1 MARFSQNARGPGVLD
16 NVNAN
21 VNVPSSQL
29 EAENIQNLY
38 NPPPAIPMAPP
49 SGAEEIQGFIKREM
63 PSGDIP
69 RLQQSGIGGV
79 LTAPTVESRDTLA
92 EATQNPWLGRETYQA
107 SFDPATNT
115 VLRDEAGNPIE
126 QEVPLG
132 EYALEQLRQ
141 RETLRDFS
149 NMNVDEYQDSPV
161 ELAKNLLT
169 TAAESGNVHLT
180 PAKIDQVT
188 KTSATLLE
196 LGTQNIRNE
205 LFSDTDDAVRFPKV
219 DPETGIAYTTSLAA
233 GTEILQRY
241 GGFSGEA
248 LGNAVKVLPT
258 YLALS
263 ESYAISQM
271 ASESNP
277 DFTPVDSNG
286 ELMDDAVPSV
296 NFVNSIVSNLNNAL
310 ANRGLFINPE
320 AVYKLGQATSSAALN
335 SQRVLEFRDKNDNPV
350 YVASRQS
357 KSNSKD
363 LKTLAAATVGGEK
376 RHMASRVPMGE
387 FINPGNKVTQGSVKA
402 PGAVYSAAL
411 LAKNILSSIAEKFNL
426 KSVQSTAH
434 QLKDVV
440 DNYDEDL
447 GYSTSMF
454 ADRHKMGESAF
465 NELKNSTKP
474 DSDFDS
480 RDQFKVDKYKEK
492 QEDHAKEEIDN
503 KINKLKYELSLAQND
518 LGKLLYTSY
527 AHATANHRFDR
538 RNPDTDIVNSKGGI
552 REMLN
557 FGVNA
562 VGKATMLFDPK
573 EINELK
579 VLAQSVFKKV
589 GIERHKALLAL
600 TPFQRSALGIME
612 MAVNNYHGY
621 VSDDKK
627 ATAGRPEIE
636 NINDYTPEIGAFLAN
651 LGKMYNDWLLDPT
664 KGDPL
669 IVSLLAGMPRGEAS
683 ANQNLWDDMFNLQTA
698 FKDPA
703 KKQTAVNLT
712 AMNFDDGNQN
722 GIFIQALYAGNP
734 ETALRLSQYDP
745 KLGNM
750 RDYTFNTMLDEL
762 DTFLVDKPETMDTWR
777 NFFNDVLKSNNSV
790 ISDLIKKPLMETSY
804 SKDAGMYFENV
815 YSFLNNP
822 KYAALAY
829 KYLVESGVYKDSKDG
844 TGIMQASKDLNL
856 GLESALRKVVDSTY
870 TKNLSRYGRLFAV
883 LDTVP
888 SHKGVTND
896 TIQYSTAEVGF
907 ITDES
912 KDAVGLSEDGSATI
926 EPGFQETTFST
937 RDPNY
942 TSNVREGRRM
952 LNPQAKAPMQSFYNK
967 VENRHDSYDSPYGS
981 RLARQIGVL
990 SVQSTDADL
999 LKIMLIQV
1007 NKDRKLPL
1015 PVMTV
1020 HDALITT
1027 PDSMHIYRN
1036 AYNNIAIPQAIP
1048 EIKKFGKRIDEAY
1061 EAAKANVFN
1070 NILGGRNYIGIGTK
1084 GKYRAMGDYFNDLAN
1099 KLESESYKSKFDK
1112 EFSKGKKSNGWK
1124 NFVERT
1130 TDVLEEASRL
1140 GWKRDSVNLAVNR
1153 NAFKALFTTIENNEK
1168 MGGSEDIRRDFIN
1181 GFAAGVE
1188 RTYKSLY
1195 DNKYIKQYG
1204 IAQMTTAGA
1213 TGNAVKY
1220 YKPEKKITEPKQ
1232 TTPFEEDIVTPT
1244 DKKNKKS
1251 FQFNVQSRLNFTE
1264 DELSSV
1270 KNGSPQERYEA
1281 YLKLKDKLD
1290 SNVKDILKVNNEND
1304 PALLELVRNRK
1315 QQLRE
1320 LFNDIPKEYNY
1331 K

>member
-1 MARFSQNARGPGVLD
+1 MAGFRQNAKGPGFSG
-16 NVNAN
+16 NVDANQNA
-21 VNVPSSQL
+21 PSSQL
-29 EAENIQNLY
+29 EAENIQNMY
-38 NPPPAIPMAPP
+38 NPQPTLPVVPP
-49 SGAEEIQGFIKREM
+49 SGAEEVQKVIQNKM
-63 PSGDIP
+63 PTAEVP
-69 RLQQSGIGGV
+69 RLMQPGIGGV
-79 LTAPTVESRDTLA
+79 FTAPYVESYDTLA
-92 EATQNPWLGRETYQA
+92 QATQNPWLSAGAYQA
-107 SFDPATNT
+107 KIDPNTND
-115 VLRDEAGNPIE
+115 VIRDEAGNPIE
-126 QEVPLG
+126 SEVPLSD
-132 EYALEQLRQ
+132 YAIEQERQ
-141 RETLRDFS
+141 RSSLRDFS
-149 NMNVDEYQDSPV
+149 NMNVDEYEDSPV
-161 ELAKNLLT
+161 DLAKNLLT
-169 TAAESGNVHLT
+169 TAAESGNIHLT

-196 LGTQNIRNE
+196 LGTQNMRNE
-205 LFSDTDDAVRFPKV
+205 LFSDNEDSIRLPKV
-219 DPETGIAYTTSLAA
+219 DPSTGVAYTTSLAA
-233 GTEILQRY
+233 GTEILQTY
-241 GGFSGEA
+241 GGFHGEA
-248 LGNAVKVLPT
+248 LANAVKVLPT

-277 DFTPVDSNG
+277 DFTPIDMNG
-286 ELMDDAVPSV
+286 EAMDDAVPSV
-296 NFVNSIVSNLNNAL
+296 NFVNSIVSNLGNAL
-310 ANRGLFINPE
+310 NNRGLFINPD
-320 AVYKLGQATSSAALN
+320 AVYKLGQATAAAALQ
-335 SQRVLEFRDKNDNPV
+335 SGRVLEYRDKNDQPV
-350 YVASRQS
+350 YVASRES

-363 LKTLAAATVGGEK
+363 MKTLAAATVGGEK
-376 RHMASRVPMGE
+376 RHMASHVPMGE
-387 FINPGNKVTQGSVKA
+387 FINPGNKVTQGSIKVPNA
-402 PGAVYSAAL
+402 IHATAQ

-426 KSVQSTAH
+426 KSVQSTTH
-434 QLKDVV
+434 QLKDIV

-474 DSDFDS
+474 DNDYDA
-480 RDQFKVDKYKEK
+480 RDQFKIDKYKDK
-492 QEDHAKEEIDN
+492 QEQHAREEVEN

-557 FGVNA
+557 FGLNA
-562 VGKATMLFDPK
+562 VGKSTMLFDPK
-573 EINELK
+573 EIAELK
-579 VLAQSVFKKV
+579 LLAQSVFKKV
-589 GIERHKALLAL
+589 GVDRQKALMAL
-600 TPFQRSALGIME
+600 TPFQRSALGVME
-612 MAVNNYHGY
+612 MAVNNYYGY
-621 VSDDKK
+621 VSEDRKP
-627 ATAGRPEIE
+627 TAGRPEIE
-636 NINDYTPEIGAFLAN
+636 NINDYTPEIGNYLAN
-651 LGKMYNDWLLDPT
+651 LGRMYNEWLLDPT
-664 KGDPL
+664 KADER

-683 ANQNLWDDMFNLQTA
+683 ANQNLWDDMYNMQTA

-722 GIFIQALYAGNP
+722 GIFIQSLYAGNP
-734 ETALRLSQYDP
+734 ETALRLSQYHP

-750 RDYTFNTMLDEL
+750 RDHTFNTMLDEL
-762 DTFLVDKPETMDTWR
+762 DTFLVDKTNVMNGWR
-777 NFFNDVLKSNNSV
+777 NFFDEVLKSNNSV

-822 KYAALAY
+822 KYNAMVF
-829 KYLVESGVYKDSKDG
+829 KHLVQTGLYSDSKDG

-856 GLESALRKVVDSTY
+856 GLEAALRKVVDSTY
-870 TKNLSRYGRLFAV
+870 TKNLARYGRLFAI

-888 SHKGVTND
+888 SHKGVTGD

-912 KDAVGLSEDGSATI
+912 KDAIGLSDEGSTTI
-926 EPGFQETTFST
+926 EPGFEETTFST

-942 TSNVREGRRM
+942 TMNVREGRRQ
-952 LNPQAKAPMQSFYNK
+952 LTPTAKAPRQSFYSK
-967 VENRHDSYDSPYGS
+967 VTNTHDSYDSPYGS
-981 RLARQIGVL
+981 RLSRQIGVL

-999 LKIMLIQV
+999 LKLMLVNV

-1048 EIKKFGKRIDEAY
+1048 EIKQFGKRIDKAY
-1061 EAAKANVFN
+1061 EDAKANVFN

-1112 EFSKGKKSNGWK
+1112 EFTKGKKSNGWK
-1124 NFVERT
+1124 NYVERT

-1140 GWKRDSVNLAVNR
+1140 GWQRDSTNLAVNR
-1153 NAFKALFTTIENNEK
+1153 NAFKALFTLIEKNER
-1168 MGGSEDIRRDFIN
+1168 MSGAEDIRKDFVN
-1181 GFAAGVE
+1181 NFESGVE
-1188 RTYKSLY
+1188 RTYKALY
-1195 DNKYIKQYG
+1195 DNKYIKQHG

-1213 TGNAVKY
+1213 SGSAVKY
-1220 YKPEKKITEPKQ
+1220 FKPEKKITEPKQ
-1232 TTPFEEDIVTPT
+1232 SIPFEEDIVTPT
-1244 DKKNKKS
+1244 ENKNKKS
-1251 FQFNVQSRLNFTE
+1251 FQFNLNKQDGFSEAQLYDLKHGSIE
-1264 DELSSV
+1264 DRYQAYLDLEDKIKREGIKILNGSTKRNQLKEIYNELS
-1270 KNGSPQERYEA
+1270 KHIEYT
-1281 YLKLKDKLD
+1281 DKSGEKWRVID
-1290 SNVKDILKVNNEND
+1290 
-1304 PALLELVRNRK
+1304 
-1315 QQLRE
+1315 
-1320 LFNDIPKEYNY
+1320 
-1331 K
+1331 